1 MARYRE
7 RTKAMQKLVDE
18 ANEYFRRTEM
28 KDEFKSD
35 LFWFVCDKLSKK
47 NMYRGYNFHVRKF
60 KEDGTEWYP
69 LAGTADKNKYDFV
82 QIW

>member
-1 MARYRE
+1 MASYRE
-7 RTKAMQKLVDE
+7 RTKSMQKLVDDT
-18 ANEYFRRTEM
+18 NEYFRRIGM

-35 LFWFVCDKLSKK
+35 LFWFVCDKLTEK

-60 KEDGTEWYP
+60 KEDGTEYYP
-69 LAGTADKNKYDFV
+69 LAGTSNKNKYDFI